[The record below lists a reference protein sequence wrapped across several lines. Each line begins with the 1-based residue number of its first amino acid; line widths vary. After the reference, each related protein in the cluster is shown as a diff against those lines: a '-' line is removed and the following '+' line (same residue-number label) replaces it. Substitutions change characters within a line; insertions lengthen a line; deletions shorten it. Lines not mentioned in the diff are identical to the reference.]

1 MLVLPNMT
9 MELSNVRKKN
19 SVPLNVIKVQLDVML
34 VLSNVTMKP
43 SNVRKNKK
51 ITECDNSTITCHV
64 GIAQCED
71 ETIKCEK
78 KIKKREPPN
87 VIKIL

>member
-1 MLVLPNMT
+1 MWENKNKALPKVT
-9 MELSNVRKKN
+9 
-19 SVPLNVIKVQLDVML
+19 KVQLDVML
-34 VLSNVTMKP
+34 VLPNVTMKP
-43 SNVRKNKK
+43 SNIRKNKG
-51 ITECDNSTITCHV
+51 ITECDKSTITCHV
-64 GIAQCED
+64 GTVQCED